1 MTTLTITIPD
11 NAKTKLSKF
20 VKELGGE
27 IVVDSESVS
36 GKLVIKKAKLLAD
49 IQTGLNEVKAIR
61 EGKLKPLTM
70 DDLLND
76 K

>member
-11 NAKTKLSKF
+11 NAKSKLSNF

-27 IVVDSESVS
+27 IVTKE
-36 GKLVIKKAKLLAD
+36 KKQLTKKHKLLKE
-49 IQTGLNEVKAIR
+49 IELGLKEVKAIR
-61 EGKLKPLTM
+61 DGKLQPLSM
-70 DDLLND
+70 DDLLNG